1 MTRVNDACKIPYRTV
16 YLCFHLALNKQDR
29 DTGTRYYLFLT
40 FTIVIKTEQGMI
52 SVLFLNT
59 MSDRRSIIDHG
70 ECRVFR
76 SSRFSSNGSL
86 SPRKINVST
95 NVVTY
100 VRLRYS
106 WWLRIFFPLFSF
118 WLNWGLFLIGHVTR
132 VVYNCCISGFRF
144 FFM

>member
-1 MTRVNDACKIPYRTV
+1 MMLKPHGNSTVNERLLEIMIMSRWEQKQKTVRRAMTRVNDACKIPYRTV

-40 FTIVIKTEQGMI
+40 FTIVIKTEEGMI
-52 SVLFLNT
+52 YVLFLNT

-100 VRLRYS
+100 VQ
-106 WWLRIFFPLFSF
+106 
-118 WLNWGLFLIGHVTR
+118 T
-132 VVYNCCISGFRF
+132 GFASDTPDG
-144 FFM
+144 

>member
-1 MTRVNDACKIPYRTV
+1 MMLKPHGNSTVNERLLEIMIMSRWEQKQKTVRRAMTRVNDACKIPYRTV

-100 VRLRYS
+100 VQ
-106 WWLRIFFPLFSF
+106 
-118 WLNWGLFLIGHVTR
+118 T
-132 VVYNCCISGFRF
+132 GFASDTPDG
-144 FFM
+144 

>member
-1 MTRVNDACKIPYRTV
+1 V
-16 YLCFHLALNKQDR
+16 LNKQDR

-40 FTIVIKTEQGMI
+40 FTIVIKTEEGMI

-100 VRLRYS
+100 V
-106 WWLRIFFPLFSF
+106 
-118 WLNWGLFLIGHVTR
+118 
-132 VVYNCCISGFRF
+132 
-144 FFM
+144 